1 MIHPISNAPFTGS
14 NKLEVP
20 GTLTPY
26 GTSVPSTTG
35 PSNFVQA
42 GKLNASSGNAAA
54 QSTFGTIRLIVTVGW
69 AIYPIGYWLATGPGA
84 DMANANLIYNLA
96 DFINKI
102 AFGLAIYVAAVSDSE

>member
-42 GKLNASSGNAAA
+42 GKLNASKPHPKVSIK
-54 QSTFGTIRLIVTVGW
+54 QLF
-69 AIYPIGYWLATGPGA
+69 
-84 DMANANLIYNLA
+84 
-96 DFINKI
+96 
-102 AFGLAIYVAAVSDSE
+102 AVS